1 MAEALRAGREGGPG
15 GGGRAAEAAE
25 RAGEAGEPREAG
37 EEGADRPGPRGAGRP
52 AWLSPAGR
60 RELRLVLR
68 RPGRAGTGS
77 LGGGTAEPPRRSAP
91 AREIP
96 RRPVAEGTPFDLV
109 CAVELGGAPG
119 PVEARLGWTRELL
132 QAVCGGPGDTG
143 HARVAV
149 LGYADHP
156 VERGAE
162 NRGVIQGDWLQAPE
176 GALTTLSRFEP
187 SPARVSG
194 VAPVEDMLYELV
206 RRLPGRDPARRL
218 ILVTVGERR
227 PHAGVRR
234 GSVIAD
240 ALSCPLFRDWRR
252 LLSRFRREPGAAG
265 VAVVGGSS
273 RIEDPW
279 RRLGF
284 TRLGRLV
291 ETDARAL
298 AGDLGTLV
306 PPVASGAG

>member
-1 MAEALRAGREGGPG
+1 MLRAGRERGSE
-15 GGGRAAEAAE
+15 GGGR
-25 RAGEAGEPREAG
+25 REP
-37 EEGADRPGPRGAGRP
+37 
-52 AWLSPAGR
+52 
-60 RELRLVLR
+60 RLVLR
-68 RPGRAGTGS
+68 RPGRAGTG
-77 LGGGTAEPPRRSAP
+77 LFEGGTVEPSRRSAP
-91 AREIP
+91 PREAP
-96 RRPVAEGTPFDLV
+96 GRPTGGTPFDLV

-119 PVEARLGWTRELL
+119 PVEARLGWARELL
-132 QAVCGGPGDTG
+132 QAVSGGAGDTG

-162 NRGVIQGDWLQAPE
+162 NRGVIQGDWLQATE

-227 PHAGVRR
+227 PHTGVRR
-234 GSVIAD
+234 GSMIAD
-240 ALSCPLFRDWRR
+240 ALSCPLLRDWRR
-252 LLSRFRREPGAAG
+252 LLGRFRREPGAAG
-265 VAVVGGSS
+265 VAVVGGSP
-273 RIEDPW
+273 RIEEPW

-284 TRLGRLV
+284 TRLSRLV

-298 AGDLGTLV
+298 AGDLGMFA
-306 PPVASGAG
+306 PPVVPGAG